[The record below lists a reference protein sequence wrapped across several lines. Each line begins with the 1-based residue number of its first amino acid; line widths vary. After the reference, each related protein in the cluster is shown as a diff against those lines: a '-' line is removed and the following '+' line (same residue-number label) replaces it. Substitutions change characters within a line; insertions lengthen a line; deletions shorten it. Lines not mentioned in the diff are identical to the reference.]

1 MKTYEVGNVRY
12 DGKVYFLI
20 RRTEDASICVYP
32 TKYLKHK
39 TTSNRSPNTVKRIA
53 FSLSYFMG
61 YLKEQG
67 RQFEDV
73 YEMTYS
79 AQMEFFQNFLY
90 WVKGGK
96 HISGEVRKIPDNG
109 TCNAYLHDVFGFY
122 QFLEME
128 YEQFGSLLVLSDK
141 TISYTNAIGVRKT
154 KLCRSFDGYLNA
166 VSSKWENHREK
177 KYYRSF
183 GCMYKLQGSVVT
195 SFIS

>member
-1 MKTYEVGNVRY
+1 M
-12 DGKVYFLI
+12 
-20 RRTEDASICVYP
+20 
-32 TKYLKHK
+32 KHK

-141 TISYTNAIGVRKT
+141 TISYTNAIG
-154 KLCRSFDGYLNA
+154 SFI
-166 VSSKWENHREK
+166 KRENHREK
-177 KYYRSF
+177 KHYRSF
-183 GCMYKLQGSVVT
+183 GWMYKLQGSVVT

>member
-79 AQMEFFQNFLY
+79 AQMEFFRTFSIGL
-90 WVKGGK
+90 KGESIFPGK
-96 HISGEVRKIPDNG
+96 
-109 TCNAYLHDVFGFY
+109 
-122 QFLEME
+122 
-128 YEQFGSLLVLSDK
+128 
-141 TISYTNAIGVRKT
+141 
-154 KLCRSFDGYLNA
+154 
-166 VSSKWENHREK
+166 
-177 KYYRSF
+177 
-183 GCMYKLQGSVVT
+183 
-195 SFIS
+195 

>member
-109 TCNAYLHDVFGFY
+109 TCKIPKEDHFCQHTIGMKWWHGAKNRESNA
-122 QFLEME
+122 EIMC
-128 YEQFGSLLVLSDK
+128 SK
-141 TISYTNAIGVRKT
+141 RTIIGIV
-154 KLCRSFDGYLNA
+154 
-166 VSSKWENHREK
+166 
-177 KYYRSF
+177 
-183 GCMYKLQGSVVT
+183 
-195 SFIS
+195 

>member
-1 MKTYEVGNVRY
+1 MRY

-90 WVKGGK
+90 WLKEESIFPGK
-96 HISGEVRKIPDNG
+96 
-109 TCNAYLHDVFGFY
+109 
-122 QFLEME
+122 
-128 YEQFGSLLVLSDK
+128 
-141 TISYTNAIGVRKT
+141 
-154 KLCRSFDGYLNA
+154 
-166 VSSKWENHREK
+166 
-177 KYYRSF
+177 
-183 GCMYKLQGSVVT
+183 
-195 SFIS
+195 

>member
-96 HISGEVRKIPDNG
+96 HISGEVRKIHP
-109 TCNAYLHDVFGFY
+109 T
-122 QFLEME
+122 LE
-128 YEQFGSLLVLSDK
+128 FVK
-141 TISYTNAIGVRKT
+141 
-154 KLCRSFDGYLNA
+154 FP
-166 VSSKWENHREK
+166 
-177 KYYRSF
+177 
-183 GCMYKLQGSVVT
+183 
-195 SFIS
+195 